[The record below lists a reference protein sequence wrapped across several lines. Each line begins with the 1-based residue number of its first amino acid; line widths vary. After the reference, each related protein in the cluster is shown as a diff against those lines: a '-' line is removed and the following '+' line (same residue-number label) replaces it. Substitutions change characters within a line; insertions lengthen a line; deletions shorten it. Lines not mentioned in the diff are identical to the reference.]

1 MTATITKIQKM
12 FFALGTVN
20 SVTLYDEAHEQ
31 AFCEVKSRVLQLN
44 DMLNAYDER
53 SEVSAINRNAGVKSV
68 RVSPETFALIED
80 SVRFSVLSKGLFD
93 ITTRPL
99 SLIWKNAIK
108 NKSLPDY
115 IEVMRAALLSS
126 YRDIILNRDDMSVM
140 LRRRGQ
146 ELDLGAIA
154 KGYAADEAKWIL
166 TEHGVSEAI
175 INLGGT
181 VINLGEMRKIGL
193 QKPFE
198 ETGTPFAYLAVG
210 ERAVVSSGIYEQ
222 GFEQNGKV
230 YHHIINPKTGF
241 PSETDVVS
249 VTLVGKSAE
258 QLDALATT
266 VIMMNSEDSALLLK
280 LCKVEAVLVTRDGR
294 IICTEGLRNN
304 LEMKGAD

>member
-126 YRDIILNRDDMSVM
+126 YRDIILNRDDMSGM

-154 KGYAADEAKWIL
+154 KGYAADEAKRIL

-222 GFEQNGKV
+222 AENRL
-230 YHHIINPKTGF
+230 
-241 PSETDVVS
+241 S
-249 VTLVGKSAE
+249 V
-258 QLDALATT
+258 
-266 VIMMNSEDSALLLK
+266 
-280 LCKVEAVLVTRDGR
+280 RDGR
-294 IICTEGLRNN
+294 RQRDACRQIRRAARRARHHGYNDEQRGFGSASQAVQGRGGSRHKRRQNHLHGGL
-304 LEMKGAD
+304 EKQS